1 MRRINGKLTVADRSG
16 ALFLLAHNP
25 KVAGSNPAPATKFQR
40 LTAWHLAT
48 PVSFVSDLCL
58 SRLERPLSRGLIHLF
73 GAAPSA
79 ARLCEHSSGAT
90 VAGAYH
96 ARDRRQIC
104 VDRMQI
110 MIGQLLKVRPDHHLK
125 QIAVERRVE
134 AVRGDG
140 RPVAIWMKSIV
151 VNTVSQGVE
160 ELGESSRRDSG
171 LIRRQVAGHDVGGN
185 GAGGNRADLT
195 EIPTAAQIRDGI
207 HDLRRSKRTQALVRV
222 VAGCVLGGGA
232 GAVTTVASDHRID
245 NVAAE
250 SD

>member
-1 MRRINGKLTVADRSG
+1 M
-16 ALFLLAHNP
+16 
-25 KVAGSNPAPATKFQR
+25 
-40 LTAWHLAT
+40 
-48 PVSFVSDLCL
+48 
-58 SRLERPLSRGLIHLF
+58 
-73 GAAPSA
+73 
-79 ARLCEHSSGAT
+79 
-90 VAGAYH
+90 AGAYH

-140 RPVAIWMKSIV
+140 RPVAIWMKPIV

-171 LIRRQVAGHDVGGN
+171 LIRRQVAGHDVGWN
-185 GAGGNRADLT
+185 GAGGHR
-195 EIPTAAQIRDGI
+195 IPTAAQIRDGI